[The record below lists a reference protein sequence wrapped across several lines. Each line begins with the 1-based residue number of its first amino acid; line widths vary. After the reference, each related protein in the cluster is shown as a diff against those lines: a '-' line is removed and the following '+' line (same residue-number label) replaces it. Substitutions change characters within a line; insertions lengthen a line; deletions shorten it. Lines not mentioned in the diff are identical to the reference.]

1 MRPTTKAA
9 KYDEASHLRQWFPMA
24 LKVFTQFTSFVSM
37 LDSTPLQ
44 GFSGRH
50 AESQLIVYG
59 NFLIYLFLLAK
70 GLDEI
75 SEAYR
80 HLEEFQESLQRLRST
95 PCPKARL
102 LLKPVSLR
110 IDSFVSEAVR
120 LMRKPTNS

>member
-1 MRPTTKAA
+1 MRPATTAA

-37 LDSTPLQ
+37 LDNA
-44 GFSGRH
+44 R
-50 AESQLIVYG
+50 SQLIVYG

-102 LLKPVSLR
+102 LLKPSAYVGMPKENAPDFGGGELPTKGGVSA
-110 IDSFVSEAVR
+110 IFGVR
-120 LMRKPTNS
+120 